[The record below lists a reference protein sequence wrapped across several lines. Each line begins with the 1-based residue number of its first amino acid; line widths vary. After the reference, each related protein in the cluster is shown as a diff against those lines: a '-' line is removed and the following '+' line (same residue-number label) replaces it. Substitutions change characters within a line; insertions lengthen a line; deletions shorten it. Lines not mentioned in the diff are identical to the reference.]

1 MSGGST
7 FEREQAHLAAI
18 VESSDDAILAKD
30 LDGTIRL
37 WNRGAERTYGYTAE
51 EAIGRRVSFLFLPEG
66 EEEEQRVLERL
77 TRGERVE
84 HFRTRRQRKDGQIIE
99 VSLTASPIQGAGGE
113 IVGVSTISRDITAQ
127 IRTEEELA
135 RRTAELQRSNAE
147 LERFAYVASHDLQEP
162 LRTITSYVQL
172 LARRYQG
179 KLDDDADELIHY
191 AVEGANRM
199 RQLIQG
205 LLAYARVQT
214 RGDVFEPVPLEEILA
229 EALDGLQLAIEESG
243 ATVTHGPL
251 PVVTADPSQI
261 GQVFSNLIANAL
273 KFRSAEPPAIEIRA
287 ERQRDDWV
295 FSIRDHGIGIDP
307 QFFDRI
313 FIVFQRLHGMAEYPG
328 TGLGLAL
335 CKRIV
340 ERHGGR
346 IWVESRP
353 GHGSTFS
360 FTLPADPAARARGF
374 PATNN
379 LQSA

>member
-7 FEREQAHLAAI
+7 FEGEQAHLAAI

-51 EAIGRRVSFLFLPEG
+51 EAIGQRVSFLFLPEG

-77 TRGERVE
+77 TCGERVE
-84 HFRTRRQRKDGQIIE
+84 HFRTRRRRKDGQFIE

-147 LERFAYVASHDLQEP
+147 LERFAYIASHDLQEP

-172 LARRYQG
+172 LARRYRG
-179 KLDDDADELIHY
+179 KLDDDADELIRY

-214 RGDVFEPVPLEEILA
+214 RGDIFEPVPLEEILA
-229 EALDGLQLAIEESG
+229 ETLDGLQLAIEESG

-287 ERQRDDWV
+287 ERQKDDWV

-313 FIVFQRLHGMAEYPG
+313 FIVFQRLHSMAEYSG

-340 ERHGGR
+340 QRHGGR

-360 FTLPADPAARARGF
+360 FTLPADPAAHAHGF

-379 LQSA
+379 LQLA

>member
-7 FEREQAHLAAI
+7 FEGEQAHLAAI

-30 LDGTIRL
+30 LEGAIRL

-51 EAIGRRVSFLFLPEG
+51 EAVGRHVSFLFVPEG
-66 EEEEQRVLERL
+66 QEEELRVQDRIA
-77 TRGERVE
+77 RGERIE
-84 HFRTRRQRKDGQIIE
+84 HFRTRRRHKDGRVIE
-99 VSLTASPIQGAGGE
+99 VSLTASPIQDAGGQ

-135 RRTAELQRSNAE
+135 QRTAELQRSNAE
-147 LERFAYVASHDLQEP
+147 LERFAYIASHDLQEP

-179 KLDDDADELIHY
+179 KLDDDADELIRY
-191 AVEGANRM
+191 AVDGANRM

-205 LLAYARVQT
+205 LLAYARVHT
-214 RGDVFEPVPLEEILA
+214 RGDCFEPVPLEEILA
-229 EALDGLQLAIEESG
+229 ETLEGLQLAIEESG
-243 ATVTHGPL
+243 ATIHHGPL
-251 PVVTADPSQI
+251 PVVSADPGQI
-261 GQVFSNLIANAL
+261 GQVFANLIGNAI
-273 KFRSAEPPAIEIRA
+273 KFRSAEPPAIDIRA
-287 ERQRDDWV
+287 ERQNDDWL
-295 FSIRDHGIGIDP
+295 FSFHDNGIGIDP

-313 FIVFQRLHGMAEYPG
+313 FIVFQRLHSMAEYSG

-340 ERHGGR
+340 QRHGGR
-346 IWVESRP
+346 IWVDSRP
-353 GHGSTFS
+353 DRGSTFF
-360 FTLPADPAARARGF
+360 FTLPADPAARAHGF
-374 PATNN
+374 PAGNN